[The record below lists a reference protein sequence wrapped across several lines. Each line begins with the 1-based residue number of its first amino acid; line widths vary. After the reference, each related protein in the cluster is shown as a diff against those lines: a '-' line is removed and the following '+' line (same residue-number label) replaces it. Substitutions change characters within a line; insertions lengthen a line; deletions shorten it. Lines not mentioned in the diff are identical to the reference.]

1 LIEDSSYLDVIYYL
15 NNAKKFCVLYF
26 YHQKNV
32 SYFYCKKWFFRRN
45 GPFKTIEKVRIFS
58 FKTFGKRIK
67 RYQLLSIVV
76 TNSEA
81 MNIGVFQGYG
91 NGSFIDHEVYFTLVS
106 QGPQPEVVAFDDF
119 NQLDIVVILLQYMK
133 RRKKTNFEKQ

>member
-1 LIEDSSYLDVIYYL
+1 MRRNFVFI
-15 NNAKKFCVLYF
+15 F
-26 YHQKNV
+26 YHQKNL
-32 SYFYCKKWFFRRN
+32 SYFYCKKWCFEKH
-45 GPFKTIEKVRIFS
+45 GPLKTIEKVRIFS

-67 RYQLLSIVV
+67 RYQLLNKVL